1 MRSNGAG
8 PNSDGGELGWDDGR
22 GLVVGTLVIVIVI
35 VPLSRGRTSRRRV
48 TKSGLL
54 LVKDLLTPD
63 VHIEVMIERP
73 PSRGADPGPDAHQS
87 RR

>member
-35 VPLSRGRTSRRRV
+35 VPLSRGRRHVRRCV
-48 TKSGLL
+48 TKGGLL
-54 LVKDLLTPD
+54 K
-63 VHIEVMIERP
+63 R
-73 PSRGADPGPDAHQS
+73 SSNAG
-87 RR
+87 